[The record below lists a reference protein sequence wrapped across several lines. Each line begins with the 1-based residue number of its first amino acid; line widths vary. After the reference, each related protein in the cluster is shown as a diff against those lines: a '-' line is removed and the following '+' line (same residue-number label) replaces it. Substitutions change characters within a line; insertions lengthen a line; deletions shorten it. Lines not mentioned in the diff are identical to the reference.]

1 MFGKILEVK
10 QEKNKVIFL
19 FEQGTGIIE
28 IINHWV
34 VNVFSPLKTDE
45 YKSKAI
51 ESLKVEECKINVET
65 TVTHIQITTNKLKI
79 NVYENFIVDFYD
91 EMGNILCED
100 YRGERKPFVRRGNGG
115 KLEEEGHK
123 VLENI
128 KENKVQVIKKLM
140 GDEKF
145 YGLGDKTGHLNKR
158 AYDYEMWNTDEPAP
172 HVESHKSLYKSIPF
186 FITLRDKFV
195 FGIFFDNT
203 YKSYFDMG
211 KENSEYYYFA
221 AEDGNLNYYFI
232 YGDKME
238 QVISRYTDLTGKTPL
253 PQMWA
258 LGYQQSRWSYDTKD
272 RVMEIAENFRK
283 YDIPIDVIHM
293 DIDYMDGYRVFTF
306 DNNKF
311 PDFKKIMDDLKGMG
325 IKVVTIIDPGVK
337 KDKGYFVYEKGLK
350 NNYYVKDKDG
360 IPYVNEVW
368 PGDSV
373 YPDFADKNVRDW
385 WAENQRIMI
394 EEGVSGIW
402 NDMNEPASF
411 KGPLPNDVVFN
422 DEGIES
428 DHREFHNLYGHLMSK
443 ATFKGIKKYT
453 RKRPFVITRACYAGS
468 QKYTTVW
475 TGDNQSFWEH
485 LRLSIPMLLNLGMS
499 GMAFCGC
506 DVGGFSFDCTSELLS
521 RWVQVGCFSP
531 LFRNHS
537 AIHSRDQEPWAFDE
551 ETLNI
556 NRKYIKL
563 RYKLLPYI
571 YDLMHESECNGLPPM
586 RALVIHYSNDKN
598 VYNINDEFLFG
609 KNILVAPVVE
619 QGKTYRALYLPKGKW
634 FDYWTKEKI
643 NGQQIIIRNAPID
656 VCPMY
661 VKEGSIIPN
670 YPDQR
675 YVGEKVIDELTLDIY
690 EGNGDY
696 EHYEDDGE
704 SYNYKDGK
712 YNLYRIIQRVKE
724 DISIKFKKIHIGY
737 DSSYKYLKIIFNS
750 SKVKLVTFNNDNV
763 DFVENDNNIEFKINA
778 TEGEI
783 KITLI

>member
-28 IINHWV
+28 IINPWV
-34 VNVFSPLKTDE
+34 VNVFSPLKTNE

-65 TVTHIQITTNKLKI
+65 TGTHIQITTDKLKI

-91 EMGNILCED
+91 EIGNILCED

-123 VLENI
+123 VLDNI

-145 YGLGDKTGHLNKR
+145 YGLGDKTGNLNKR
-158 AYDYEMWNTDEPAP
+158 GYDYEMWNTDEPAP

-211 KENSEYYYFA
+211 KENNEYYYFA

-238 QVISRYTDLTGKTPL
+238 QIISRYTDLTGKTPL
-253 PQMWA
+253 PQMWT

-283 YDIPIDVIHM
+283 YDIPIDVIHL

-311 PDFKKIMDDLKGMG
+311 PDFKNIMDDLKGMG

-337 KDKGYFVYEKGLK
+337 KDKGYFVYDKGLK

-385 WAENQRIMI
+385 WSENQRIMI

-428 DHREFHNLYGHLMSK
+428 DHSEFHNLYGHLMSK
-443 ATFKGIKKYT
+443 ATFQGIRKYT
-453 RKRPFVITRACYAGS
+453 SKRPFVITRACYAGS

-485 LRLSIPMLLNLGMS
+485 LRLSIPMLLNLGIS

-563 RYKLLPYI
+563 RYKLLPYL
-571 YDLMHESECNGLPPM
+571 YDLMHESEFNGLPPM

-598 VYNINDEFLFG
+598 VYNINDQFLFG

-619 QGKTYRALYLPKGKW
+619 QGKTYRALYLPQGNW
-634 FDYWTKEKI
+634 FDYWTKEKSH
-643 NGQQIIIRNAPID
+643 GQQIIIKNAPID

-704 SYNYKDGK
+704 SYNYKNGK
-712 YNLYRIIQRVKE
+712 YNLYRITQRVKE
-724 DISIKFKKIHIGY
+724 DISIKFEKIHIGY

-778 TEGEI
+778 VDGEI